1 MNRILFANVVAIDT
15 NVFQHLLNP
24 QNNPGF
30 HINGLLEHLTKL
42 GTALL
47 VDDQGAIA
55 SEYHQQLARRLRNSD
70 DLRNELQLLRYWFL
84 YAPRRRVGVD
94 EHDDLM
100 QAIGSVIEA
109 SEHTDRTFVYVAFQQ
124 GTALVTNDLRHIVRG
139 TGGGSVLRRDILLG
153 KTIGLR
159 PATARILTSEEA
171 HATLIGS

>member
-1 MNRILFANVVAIDT
+1 MNHILPANVVAIDT

-30 HINGLLEHLTKL
+30 HINGLLGHLAEL
-42 GTALL
+42 GTVLL
-47 VDDQGAIA
+47 VDAQGVIA
-55 SEYHQQLARRLRNSD
+55 SEYRQQLARRLRDSD

-84 YAPRRRVGVD
+84 HAPRKRIGVD
-94 EHDDLM
+94 EYDDLM

-139 TGGGSVLRRDILLG
+139 TGSGPELRRDILLG

-171 HATLIGS
+171 HAALIGS